1 MYSHQLFPLQSCG
14 IFELMSDA
22 GKKKHPGCSGSLLN
36 LMEDCQEPIPAK
48 KINQHTFE
56 TCLESDLILNRAAI
70 QKHLVD
76 EETSVCRRHKS
87 RCGKLFVRI
96 ITKSCAC
103 PDHVRKLQWDQGL
116 EPMKFD
122 MSQEMMTKCSF
133 TVACDDWICS
143 SCLKMV
149 SETIKNY
156 QTPMEESASEEMESS
171 DNPSVGSNVE
181 WSGGGAEEGG
191 SNSNPIVPLAKK
203 GKEIAALNTF
213 LTESGFP
220 ELTNRLDVSSNY
232 DTVSPQYRAMFKRA
246 LTYTI
251 LAALRAI
258 SDLVSNQNKLFQ
270 DTKRSRRVEKGL
282 GMTIVAPDDVLDVIR
297 SYNGVSGYLEKR
309 QVLTLIVGRY
319 KYDFLKRFN
328 RNQAGAGDQ
337 ESICWQRPLTRHQY
351 KKAKLQLHWFGFGM
365 AKVIK
370 EARRCSRVDEL
381 VIDAIFDFITSHQ
394 ITQQVAYGE

>member
-1 MYSHQLFPLQSCG
+1 
-14 IFELMSDA
+14 MSDA
-22 GKKKHPGCSGSLLN
+22 RKKKHPGCSGSLLN
-36 LMEDCQEPIPAK
+36 LMEDCKEPLPVK
-48 KINQHTFE
+48 KINQNIVE
-56 TCLESDLILNRAAI
+56 TCLESTLILNRSAI

-76 EETSVCRRHKS
+76 EETTVCRRHKS
-87 RCGKLFVRI
+87 RCGKYFNRT

-103 PDHVRKLQWDQGL
+103 PNHESKFLGSSL

-122 MSQEMMTKCSF
+122 LSQQMMTKCDF
-133 TVACDDWICS
+133 TVAFEDWICS
-143 SCLKMV
+143 TCVKKVYEL
-149 SETIKNY
+149 IKNF
-156 QTPMEESASEEMESS
+156 QEPMEESSSEDTESSNNQGGSSGNLWKNNSEEQGS
-171 DNPSVGSNVE
+171 DSNPSV
-181 WSGGGAEEGG
+181 
-191 SNSNPIVPLAKK
+191 PLAQNE
-203 GKEIAALNTF
+203 KELDALNTF
-213 LTESGFP
+213 LEKSGFP
-220 ELTNRLDVSSNY
+220 RLINRLGARSNY
-232 DTVSPQYRAMFKRA
+232 DTVSSQYRSTFKRA
-246 LTYTI
+246 LTSTI

-258 SDLVSNQNKLFQ
+258 TDSISNQNKLFQ

-282 GMTIVAPDDVLDVIR
+282 GMTLVAPDDVLDVIR

-381 VIDAIFDFITSHQ
+381 VIDAIFDFITSHKQ
-394 ITQQVAYGE
+394 TQQVAYGM

>member
-1 MYSHQLFPLQSCG
+1 MQSCG
-14 IFELMSDA
+14 VFELMSNA
-22 GKKKHPGCSGSLLN
+22 AKKKHPGCSGSMLN
-36 LMEDCQEPIPAK
+36 LIEDCQEPLPVK
-48 KINQHTFE
+48 TINQKIFE
-56 TCLESDLILNRAAI
+56 TCLESTLILNRSAI

-87 RCGKLFVRI
+87 RCGKHFVQT

-103 PDHVRKLQWDQGL
+103 PDHESKFWGSSL
-116 EPMKFD
+116 EQMNFD
-122 MSQEMMTKCSF
+122 LSQQMLTKCNFS
-133 TVACDDWICS
+133 VAFDDWICS
-143 SCLKMV
+143 TC
-149 SETIKNY
+149 IKKVREKIQNF
-156 QTPMEESASEEMESS
+156 QEPMEESSSEDTESPNNQGGSSGNEWINNSEEQRS
-171 DNPSVGSNVE
+171 DSNPSV
-181 WSGGGAEEGG
+181 
-191 SNSNPIVPLAKK
+191 PLAQNE
-203 GKEIAALNTF
+203 KELDALNTF
-213 LTESGFP
+213 LEKSGCP
-220 ELTNRLDVSSNY
+220 PLINRLGASSNY
-232 DTVSPQYRAMFKRA
+232 DTVSGQYRSMFKRA
-246 LTYTI
+246 LTSTI

-258 SDLVSNQNKLFQ
+258 TDSISNQNKLFQ

-282 GMTIVAPDDVLDVIR
+282 GMTLVAPDDVLDVIR